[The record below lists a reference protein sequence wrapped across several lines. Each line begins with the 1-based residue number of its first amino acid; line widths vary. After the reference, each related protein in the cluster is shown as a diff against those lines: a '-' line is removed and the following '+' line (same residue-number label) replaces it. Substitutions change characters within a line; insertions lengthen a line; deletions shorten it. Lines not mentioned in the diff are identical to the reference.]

1 MRARPS
7 NLKGP
12 SRERVVVSQTSLEG
26 PAWGEGRRRIL
37 LTGATGAW
45 GRVTLTALRQHADH
59 LAITALVLPTRD
71 QDAAAEEIGEPG
83 AVRVVRGDLT
93 DAPLMARLVTE
104 ADLVVHLG
112 GMVSPAADQD
122 PVRTRRVN
130 VGTMRN
136 IVAGVKA
143 LPDPSR
149 VTVVGV
155 GSVAQ
160 TGPRPQ
166 PVHWGRVGDPLRA
179 SDMDLYTQSKIA
191 AERILVDSGLPRWT
205 WLRQTGM
212 LSPAVLRQRDPI
224 ALHVPLD
231 GVIEWVSDLD
241 SARLLTRIALG
252 ECDESL
258 FARVHNVGGGR
269 AWRLTNWEILTRLAR
284 AMGARGIS
292 QWYERNWFATGSFHG
307 HWFTDSDALEQIVP
321 FRSEDPTTAI
331 ARCVAASPWV
341 VRRAGLWPGWL
352 VRALVTGPMARAP
365 RGTLRALHDGDER
378 AVRAFFG
385 SRQAWEEIGDWSGF
399 VVPAPSRRPSYLDHG
414 YDESVGMR
422 QWDASLYRQAAAFH
436 GGELLSADVVAGQ
449 ARRLLTWRCCQGHE
463 FTASPVLV
471 LHAGHWC
478 PRCTAD
484 TQGYERQAEENAFLA
499 QVVVPR

>member
-1 MRARPS
+1 
-7 NLKGP
+7 
-12 SRERVVVSQTSLEG
+12 
-26 PAWGEGRRRIL
+26 
-37 LTGATGAW
+37 
-45 GRVTLTALRQHADH
+45 
-59 LAITALVLPTRD
+59 
-71 QDAAAEEIGEPG
+71 
-83 AVRVVRGDLT
+83 
-93 DAPLMARLVTE
+93 MARLVSE

-112 GMVSPAADQD
+112 GMVPPAADQD

-130 VGTMRN
+130 VGAMRN

-143 LPDPSR
+143 LPDPGR

-179 SDMDLYTQSKIA
+179 SDMDLYAQSKIA

-212 LSPAVLRQRDPI
+212 LSASVLRQRDPI

-241 SARLLTRIALG
+241 SARLLARIALG

-258 FARVHNVGGGR
+258 FARVHNIGGGQ

-292 QWYERNWFATGSFHG
+292 QWYERNWFATGNFHG

-321 FRSEDPTTAI
+321 FRSEDPTTATSGPCGRSS
-331 ARCVAASPWV
+331 AHGRRGRRSGTGQVSWCPRPRAGPATSTTDTTSPW
-341 VRRAGLWPGWL
+341 GC
-352 VRALVTGPMARAP
+352 TS
-365 RGTLRALHDGDER
+365 GTLRSTGR
-378 AVRAFFG
+378 
-385 SRQAWEEIGDWSGF
+385 
-399 VVPAPSRRPSYLDHG
+399 RRPSVEG
-414 YDESVGMR
+414 S
-422 QWDASLYRQAAAFH
+422 
-436 GGELLSADVVAGQ
+436 
-449 ARRLLTWRCCQGHE
+449 C
-463 FTASPVLV
+463 
-471 LHAGHWC
+471 
-478 PRCTAD
+478 
-484 TQGYERQAEENAFLA
+484 
-499 QVVVPR
+499 

>member
-1 MRARPS
+1 
-7 NLKGP
+7 
-12 SRERVVVSQTSLEG
+12 
-26 PAWGEGRRRIL
+26 
-37 LTGATGAW
+37 
-45 GRVTLTALRQHADH
+45 
-59 LAITALVLPTRD
+59 
-71 QDAAAEEIGEPG
+71 
-83 AVRVVRGDLT
+83 
-93 DAPLMARLVTE
+93 MARLVAE

-378 AVRAFFG
+378 AVRALRLTAG
-385 SRQAWEEIGDWSGF
+385 VGGDRGLVRF
-399 VVPAPSRRPSYLDHG
+399 RGTRALAPAQLPRPRIRRVRGDA
-414 YDESVGMR
+414 SVGR
-422 QWDASLYRQAAAFH
+422 FALPAGGGLPRRRAAERGRGGRAGQAAADLA
-436 GGELLSADVVAGQ
+436 LLPGA
-449 ARRLLTWRCCQGHE
+449 
-463 FTASPVLV
+463 
-471 LHAGHWC
+471 
-478 PRCTAD
+478 
-484 TQGYERQAEENAFLA
+484 
-499 QVVVPR
+499 